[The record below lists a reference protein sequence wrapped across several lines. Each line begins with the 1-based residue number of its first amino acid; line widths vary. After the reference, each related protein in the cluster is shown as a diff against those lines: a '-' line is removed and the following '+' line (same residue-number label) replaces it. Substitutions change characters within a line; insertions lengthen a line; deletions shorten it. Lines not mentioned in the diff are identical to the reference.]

1 MRAISR
7 LVATSG
13 LLLLGA
19 VAFERLPLDYLPKR
33 SFPELTV
40 GLTLP
45 EAREPAVVARD
56 WVEEIEAAIRSLGRV
71 TGTAG
76 EVRSDGAEL
85 RVRFAPGTDPE
96 SKAAR
101 LGSELTALRRR
112 LPHGAV
118 LSVDPAAQVEGNLL
132 ALVWLSGVTSDA
144 AAEAAAEE
152 LRGVP
157 GVRSVDALGVRRE
170 ELRVELAAGA
180 LDPAGAAARVRAM
193 LDGALRQSDLG
204 RTVQGDRRL
213 PVIVSAATAEDLGR
227 LPVRLPAEGGE
238 PGMNEDAVPFS
249 PVAPLSTVA
258 SLRARWPDPTFR
270 VRYQGRPARALF
282 VWRAEGA
289 QVLAADRALR
299 RKVERMSAGPGGVKG
314 TIDWSEAEPL
324 RTLVGHL
331 ALGLLVAALVAAA
344 LGWRLAGRLGA
355 FTFGLAL
362 PAGLA
367 AAANALWLVGVPL
380 HVTTLVASVLG
391 ATAALPA
398 AALRLGRSGGR
409 GFWTLAATT
418 AATAAAV
425 PVAVA
430 LAGRELGPL
439 LAEPARAFLLS
450 TAAAVLA
457 AALLPAASRLRGEDR
472 ENLSDRGGSS
482 IGRGRIAA
490 AASALAAA
498 FAGFQRRLL
507 RDPGTAALVLCTFC
521 SLAAALFGPALVPRP
536 GDLSPDGG
544 SFDIRLNLPDGATLL
559 ETERQVRGVE
569 EQLAKTEEVERFW
582 SSSRA
587 GRALVRVEVR
597 PEDRRPDRLAWLAT
611 TIRYKI
617 PGAAAA
623 KIETGAGAAGG
634 GAFVLDLE
642 DRAKADEEGL
652 FYRMVLS
659 GGDLDLLVT
668 AYRRIL
674 YRLDSFQ
681 VRPHSITGWG
691 DPSVLL
697 TLRPKLDAA
706 PQDVAEI
713 ATAFARISSGPVP
726 LPLPPGPGGVS
737 RSLVVVTAGAPADP
751 DRAVPLVANL
761 LDRPLR
767 LGRRTLVPAATLALH
782 QDSVIPRVSR
792 QSGRF
797 VVPIEF
803 RLHQSAEEVRVARR
817 KEIDRSLAQLRLPAG
832 VDLERP
838 ALSLLF
844 WQPDRLRVIGLALA
858 VPLLLFAVAAW
869 RLGGLISALV
879 ALTPL
884 AAGLFAATPLVA
896 ATLGQ
901 VDELTVLAL
910 VASLC
915 LTLPL
920 SAEAAEAASG
930 GAEGAARQTGAGD
943 RAGAGLYRGLRRE
956 TPWLAASLIPAALAL
971 ALPTLGADFIR
982 CRWVV
987 PMRAAALCGAVAL
1000 SVALLVVPPLRLAAV
1015 RWQTRDPEEIR
1026 RRRQP
1031 PEWSAAGAVGPP
1043 KLAVR
1048 SLTKRYASGHKALFG
1063 VSFELTP
1070 GITGLLGPNG
1080 AGKTTLLR
1088 LLTGLLSPT
1097 RGSVSF
1103 RGVTVNADD
1112 LAEYRLRIGF
1122 LPQEFNAYPDFTAE
1136 QFLDHWAM
1144 ERGIDDN
1151 RVRGSEVERLLDAVG
1166 LAEHARRKVRDFSG
1180 GMRQRVGIARCLLGA
1195 PPILIVDEPTT
1206 GLDIESRGRFRQIL
1220 LEQAADRIVLFS
1232 THIASD
1238 IEAAASRI
1246 LLIHRGRLRFDGR
1259 PEDLLAQ
1266 ARGRVFTALISDAEL
1281 AAFSHRYRVTARL
1294 RRLEGLE
1301 VRAVARPGDLIE
1313 GDLAEPNLEE
1323 AYLAEIERVDAKEGR
1338 ERRAES
1344 FSFLGG

>member
-1 MRAISR
+1 MRSISR

-13 LLLLGA
+13 LILLGA

-40 GLTLP
+40 ALTLP
-45 EAREPAVVARD
+45 EAREPAAVARN

-71 TGTAG
+71 RGTAG

-85 RVRFAPGTDPE
+85 RVRFAPGTDSE

-112 LPHGAV
+112 LPRGAI
-118 LSVDPAAQVEGNLL
+118 LSVDPASQAEGNLL
-132 ALVWLSGVTSDA
+132 ALVWLSGVASDT

-170 ELRVELAAGA
+170 ELRVELAAGT
-180 LDPAGAAARVRAM
+180 LDPVDTAARVRAV

-204 RTVQGDRRL
+204 RTVEGDRWL
-213 PVIVSAATAEDLGR
+213 PVIVSATAAESLGQV
-227 LPVRLPAEGGE
+227 PVPLRAKGGSLD
-238 PGMNEDAVPFS
+238 GGAL
-249 PVAPLSTVA
+249 PVAPLATVA
-258 SLRARWPDPTFR
+258 TVRARWPDPLFR
-270 VRYQGRPARALF
+270 VRYQGKPARALF

-299 RKVERMSAGPGGVKG
+299 QKVEHLSGGVKG
-314 TIDWSEAEPL
+314 VIDWSEAEPL
-324 RTLVGHL
+324 RTLLGHL
-331 ALGLLVAALVAAA
+331 GLGLLVAALVAAA
-344 LGWRLAGRLGA
+344 LGWRLGGRVGA
-355 FTFGLAL
+355 LALGLAL

-367 AAANALWLVGVPL
+367 AAANALWLAGVPL
-380 HVTTLVASVLG
+380 HVTSLVASVLG

-398 AALRLGRSGGR
+398 AALRLGRKEGR
-409 GFWTLAATT
+409 GFWLLAATA

-425 PVAVA
+425 PVAVG

-457 AALLPAASRLRGEDR
+457 AALLPAALHRRRARAD
-472 ENLSDRGGSS
+472 
-482 IGRGRIAA
+482 
-490 AASALAAA
+490 ALT
-498 FAGFQRRLL
+498 AGVARAQRRAL
-507 RDPGTAALVLCTFC
+507 RDPGTTALVLCTAC
-521 SLAAALFGPALVPRP
+521 GLAAALFGPALVPKP

-544 SFDIRLNLPDGATLL
+544 TFDIRLNLPDGATLA
-559 ETERQVRGVE
+559 ETESQVRGVE

-597 PEDRRPDRLAWLAT
+597 PRDRRPDRLAWLAT
-611 TIRYKI
+611 AIRYKI

-623 KIETGAGAAGG
+623 RIETGAGAAGG

-659 GGDLDLLVT
+659 GGDLDQLTT

-674 YRLDSFQ
+674 YRLADFKI
-681 VRPHSITGWG
+681 RPRSITGWE

-697 TLRPKLDAA
+697 TLRPRPGAA
-706 PQDVAEI
+706 PQDIVEI
-713 ATAFARISSGPVP
+713 ATAFARTSTGPTP

-737 RSLVVVTAGAPADP
+737 RSLVVVPAGAPVDP
-751 DRAVPLVANL
+751 DRAVPQVANL
-761 LDRPLR
+761 LERPLR
-767 LGRRTLVPAATLALH
+767 LGSRTLVPAATLALR

-792 QSGRF
+792 QFGRF

-803 RLHQSAEEVRVARR
+803 RLHLSAEEARIERR
-817 KEIDRSLAQLRLPAG
+817 KEIDRGLAQLRLPAG

-838 ALSLLF
+838 ALTLLF

-858 VPLLLFAVAAW
+858 VPLLLFAIAAW
-869 RLGGLISALV
+869 RLGGLLSALV
-879 ALTPL
+879 ALVPL

-910 VASLC
+910 MASLC
-915 LTLPL
+915 LALPL
-920 SAEAAEAASG
+920 SAEAAEAASERVG
-930 GAEGAARQTGAGD
+930 ETAGRD
-943 RAGAGLYRGLRRE
+943 GTPGAGLYRGLRRE
-956 TPWLAASLIPAALAL
+956 TPWLAASLIPSALAL
-971 ALPTLGADFIR
+971 ALPTLGADLIR

-987 PMRAAALCGAVAL
+987 PMRASALCGAVAL
-1000 SVALLVVPPLRLAAV
+1000 SVALVVVPPLRLAAA
-1015 RWQTRDPEEIR
+1015 RWQARDPEEIR
-1026 RRRQP
+1026 RRRHP
-1031 PEWSAAGAVGPP
+1031 PEWSVAGAIGPP
-1043 KLAVR
+1043 TLAVR
-1048 SLTKRYASGHKALFG
+1048 SLTKRYASGHKALSA

-1088 LLTGLLSPT
+1088 LLTGLLSPS

-1103 RGVTVNADD
+1103 RGVAVGADD

-1144 ERGIDDN
+1144 ERGIDSS
-1151 RVRGSEVERLLDAVG
+1151 SERATEIGKLLAAVG
-1166 LAEHARRKVRDFSG
+1166 LAEHAGRKVRDFSG

-1259 PEDLLAQ
+1259 PEDLLDR
-1266 ARGRVFTALISDAEL
+1266 ARGRVFTSLVSDAEL

-1301 VRAVARPGDLIE
+1301 VRAVARPGDSIA
-1313 GDLAEPNLEE
+1313 GDLTEPNLEE
-1323 AYLAEIERVDAKEGR
+1323 AYLAEIERVDALEGR
-1338 ERRAES
+1338 ERRVES
-1344 FSFLGG
+1344 FSFLGGERT

>member
-40 GLTLP
+40 ALTLP

-71 TGTAG
+71 RGTAG

-101 LGSELTALRRR
+101 LGSELTSLRRR
-112 LPHGAV
+112 LPRGAV
-118 LSVDPAAQVEGNLL
+118 LSVDPASQAEGNLL
-132 ALVWLSGVTSDA
+132 ALVWLSGVSSDA

-170 ELRVELAAGA
+170 ELRVELAAGT
-180 LDPAGAAARVRAM
+180 LDPAGAAARVRAL
-193 LDGALRQSDLG
+193 LDSALRQSQLG
-204 RTVQGDRRL
+204 YDVQGDRRL
-213 PVIVSAATAEDLGR
+213 PVIVEATSAERLGQV
-227 LPVRLPAEGGE
+227 PVSLRSGG
-238 PGMNEDAVPFS
+238 
-249 PVAPLSTVA
+249 VAPLATLATVR
-258 SLRARWPDPTFR
+258 SRWPDPLFR
-270 VRYQGRPARALF
+270 VRYQGKPARALF

-299 RKVERMSAGPGGVKG
+299 QKVEQMSSRPGGVKG
-314 TIDWSEAEPL
+314 TVDWSEAEPL
-324 RTLVGHL
+324 RTLLGHL
-331 ALGLLVAALVAAA
+331 GLGLLIAALAAAA
-344 LGWRLAGRLGA
+344 LGWRLGGRFGGRLGGRLGA
-355 FTFGLAL
+355 VTFGLAL

-367 AAANALWLVGVPL
+367 AAANALWLAGVPL
-380 HVTTLVASVLG
+380 YVTTLVAAVLG

-398 AALRLGRSGGR
+398 AALRLGRIDGR
-409 GFWTLAATT
+409 GFWILAATT

-425 PVAVA
+425 PVAVG
-430 LAGRELGPL
+430 LAGQELGPL

-457 AALLPAASRLRGEDR
+457 AALLPAASRRSGSGGAVSPTRSGRRG
-472 ENLSDRGGSS
+472 S
-482 IGRGRIAA
+482 AA
-490 AASALAAA
+490 NAWTAGLA
-498 FAGFQRRLL
+498 GLQRRAL
-507 RDPGTAALVLCTFC
+507 RDPGTSVLMLSTACG
-521 SLAAALFGPALVPRP
+521 LAAALFGPTLVPRP

-544 SFDIRLNLPDGATLL
+544 TFDIRLNLPDGATLA
-559 ETERQVRGVE
+559 ETETQVRGVE

-587 GRALVRVEVR
+587 GRGLVRVEVR
-597 PEDRRPDRLAWLAT
+597 PKDRRPDRLAWLAT
-611 TIRYKI
+611 NIRYRI

-623 KIETGAGAAGG
+623 RIETGAGAAGG
-634 GAFVLDLE
+634 GAFAVDLE
-642 DRAKADEEGL
+642 DHAKADEEGL

-659 GGDLDLLVT
+659 GGDLDLLTT

-674 YRLDSFQ
+674 YRLAEFQ
-681 VRPHSITGWG
+681 VRPRSITGWE

-697 TLRPKLDAA
+697 TLRPRPGAVGR
-706 PQDVAEI
+706 DVSEI
-713 ATAFARISSGPVP
+713 ATAFAQTSGGPVP

-737 RSLVVVTAGAPADP
+737 RSLVVVPAGAPADP

-761 LDRPLR
+761 MERPLR
-767 LGRRTLVPAATLALH
+767 LGDRTLVPAATLALF

-803 RLHQSAEEVRVARR
+803 RLHQSAEEVRVERR
-817 KEIDRSLAQLRLPAG
+817 KEIDRGLAHLRLPAG

-838 ALSLLF
+838 TLSLLF
-844 WQPDRLRVIGLALA
+844 WQPDRLRMIGLALA
-858 VPLLLFAVAAW
+858 VPLLLFVVAAW
-869 RLGGLISALV
+869 RLGGLLSALV
-879 ALTPL
+879 ALVPL

-920 SAEAAEAASG
+920 SAEVAEVAESAEAVRLSRG
-930 GAEGAARQTGAGD
+930 LEAAGP
-943 RAGAGLYRGLRRE
+943 AGAGQYRGLRRE
-956 TPWLAASLIPAALAL
+956 TPWLAASLIPTALAL

-987 PMRAAALCGAVAL
+987 PLRAAALCGAVAL
-1000 SVALLVVPPLRLAAV
+1000 GVTLLVVPPLRLAVA
-1015 RWQTRDPEEIR
+1015 RWQARDPEAIR

-1031 PEWSAAGAVGPP
+1031 PEWSAAGAVGLPT
-1043 KLAVR
+1043 LAVR
-1048 SLTKRYASGHKALFG
+1048 SLTKRYASGHKALSG

-1088 LLTGLLSPT
+1088 LLTGLLSPS

-1103 RGVTVNADD
+1103 RGVPVTADD

-1136 QFLDHWAM
+1136 QFLDHWGL
-1144 ERGIDDN
+1144 ERGIDN
-1151 RVRGSEVERLLDAVG
+1151 SSERGAEIGKLLAAVG
-1166 LAEHARRKVRDFSG
+1166 LAEHAGRKVRDFSG
-1180 GMRQRVGIARCLLGA
+1180 GMRQMVGIARCLLGA

-1259 PEDLLAQ
+1259 PEDLLARAQ
-1266 ARGRVFTALISDAEL
+1266 GRVFTALVQDAEL

-1301 VRAVARPGDLIE
+1301 VRAVARPGDSIA

-1323 AYLAEIERVDAKEGR
+1323 AYLAEIERVDAAEGR

>member
-1 MRAISR
+1 MRSISR

-40 GLTLP
+40 ALTLP
-45 EAREPAVVARD
+45 EAREPAAVARD
-56 WVEEIEAAIRSLGRV
+56 WVEEIETAIRSLGRV
-71 TGTAG
+71 RGTAG

-101 LGSELTALRRR
+101 LGSELTSLRRR
-112 LPHGAV
+112 LPRGAV
-118 LSVDPAAQVEGNLL
+118 LSVDPASQAEGNLL

-152 LRGVP
+152 LRSVP

-170 ELRVELAAGA
+170 ELRVELAAGT
-180 LDPAGAAARVRAM
+180 LDPAGAAARVRGL
-193 LDGALRQSDLG
+193 LDSALRQSQLG
-204 RTVQGDRRL
+204 FDVQGDRRL
-213 PVIVSAATAEDLGR
+213 PVIVAATATERLGR
-227 LPVRLPAEGGE
+227 VPVQLNASG
-238 PGMNEDAVPFS
+238 
-249 PVAPLSTVA
+249 VAPLSTVA
-258 SLRARWPDPTFR
+258 TIRARWPDPSFR

-299 RKVERMSAGPGGVKG
+299 RKVEHLSGGVKG
-314 TIDWSEAEPL
+314 IIDWSEAEPL
-324 RTLVGHL
+324 RTLLGHL
-331 ALGLLVAALVAAA
+331 GLGLLIAALAAA
-344 LGWRLAGRLGA
+344 CLGWRLGGRLGA
-355 FTFGLAL
+355 LAFGLAL

-367 AAANALWLVGVPL
+367 AAANALWLAGVPL
-380 HVTTLVASVLG
+380 YVTTLVASVLG

-398 AALRLGRSGGR
+398 AALRLGRVGAR
-409 GFWTLAATT
+409 GYWILAATT
-418 AATAAAV
+418 AATATAV
-425 PVAVA
+425 PVAVG
-430 LAGRELGPL
+430 LAGQELGPL

-457 AALLPAASRLRGEDR
+457 AALLPAASRRLG
-472 ENLSDRGGSS
+472 SDGAATSTA
-482 IGRGRIAA
+482 GRVGK
-490 AASALAAA
+490 AASAFAARLAKL
-498 FAGFQRRLL
+498 QRRAL
-507 RDPGTAALVLCTFC
+507 RDPGTAALVLATACG
-521 SLAAALFGPALVPRP
+521 LAAALFGPALVPRP

-544 SFDIRLNLPDGATLL
+544 TFDIRLNLPDGATLA
-559 ETERQVRGVE
+559 ETEAQVRGVE
-569 EQLAKTEEVERFW
+569 EQLARTEEVERFW

-597 PEDRRPDRLAWLAT
+597 PKDRRPDRLARLAT
-611 TIRYKI
+611 MIRYRI

-623 KIETGAGAAGG
+623 RIETGAGAAGG
-634 GAFVLDLE
+634 GAFVVDLE

-659 GGDLDLLVT
+659 GGDLDLLTT

-674 YRLDSFQ
+674 YRLADFK
-681 VRPHSITGWG
+681 VRPRSITGWE

-697 TLRPKLDAA
+697 TLRPAPGAA
-706 PQDVAEI
+706 PRDVAEI
-713 ATAFARISSGPVP
+713 ATAFVRTSAGPVP

-737 RSLVVVTAGAPADP
+737 RSLVVVPAGAPVDA

-761 LDRPLR
+761 LERPIR
-767 LGRRTLVPAATLALH
+767 LGDRTLVPAASLVLR

-803 RLHQSAEEVRVARR
+803 RLHLSAEEARIERR
-817 KEIDRSLAQLRLPAG
+817 KEIDRGLARLRLPAG

-844 WQPDRLRVIGLALA
+844 WQPDRLRLIGLALA

-869 RLGGLISALV
+869 RLGSLLSALV
-879 ALTPL
+879 ALVPL

-910 VASLC
+910 VATLC
-915 LTLPL
+915 LTLPV
-920 SAEAAEAASG
+920 ATEAAEAA
-930 GAEGAARQTGAGD
+930 D
-943 RAGAGLYRGLRRE
+943 YRGLRRE

-971 ALPTLGADFIR
+971 GLPTLGADFIR

-1000 SVALLVVPPLRLAAV
+1000 GVALLVVPPLRLAVA
-1015 RWQTRDPEEIR
+1015 RWQARDPEEIR
-1026 RRRQP
+1026 RRRHP

-1043 KLAVR
+1043 TLAVR
-1048 SLTKRYASGHKALFG
+1048 SLTKRYASGHKALSG
-1063 VSFELTP
+1063 VSFELAP

-1088 LLTGLLSPT
+1088 LLTGLLSPS

-1103 RGVTVNADD
+1103 RGVPVTADD

-1136 QFLDHWAM
+1136 QFLDHWAL
-1144 ERGIDDN
+1144 ERGIESS
-1151 RVRGSEVERLLDAVG
+1151 SERATEIGKLLAAVG
-1166 LAEHARRKVRDFSG
+1166 LAEHAGRKVRDFSG

-1246 LLIHRGRLRFDGR
+1246 LLLHRGRLRFDGR
-1259 PEDLLAQ
+1259 PEDLLAR
-1266 ARGRVFTALISDAEL
+1266 ARGRVFSTLVSDAEL
-1281 AAFSHRYRVTARL
+1281 AAFSHRYRVTARI

-1301 VRAVARPGDLIE
+1301 VRAVARPGDPIE

-1323 AYLAEIERVDAKEGR
+1323 AYLAEIERADAEEGR

-1344 FSFLGG
+1344 FSFLGE